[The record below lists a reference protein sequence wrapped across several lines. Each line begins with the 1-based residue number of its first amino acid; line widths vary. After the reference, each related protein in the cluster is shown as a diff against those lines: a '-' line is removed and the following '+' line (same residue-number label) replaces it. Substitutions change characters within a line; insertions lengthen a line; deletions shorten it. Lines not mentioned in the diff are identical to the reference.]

1 MSGYFASKPFIASRY
16 RLPGAPATATLP
28 SFFAAART
36 VSQSAAAAGAFS
48 GAGLLSA
55 GLAGSAVGAWT
66 GTAVGGLAAA
76 AVVGLG
82 AGAAGAQL
90 SRQSIVRTVIGAS
103 RERIRMAFTSGR
115 PGVQVDELPAPRP
128 SQ

>member
-36 VSQSAAAAGAFS
+36 VSQSAA